1 MINVVKTLYYR
12 DFLWKISFNRNLIFE
27 SAVETHRYYVGKGN
41 NSRLIRKIM
50 SKRSWWIEEA
60 KQENAHF
67 IWTQL
72 KIYEVYKNQ
81 RS

>member
-1 MINVVKTLYYR
+1 MTEIYKYY
-12 DFLWKISFNRNLIFE
+12 I
-27 SAVETHRYYVGKGN
+27 GKGN

-50 SKRSWWIEEA
+50 AKRPWWVEDS

-72 KIYEVYKNQ
+72 KIYDVYKNQ
-81 RS
+81 RCEKEPKKLKNEALE